1 MGQRIPWRK
10 HDNVKRK
17 GYPYQWVS
25 KVDESSWGVFLI
37 DNSQELTVNG
47 VEKWRLERNCMSC
60 NESEMQGKN
69 AFVSVQLLSDNSYR
83 NEQTDI
89 DQ

>member
-1 MGQRIPWRK
+1 M
-10 HDNVKRK
+10 
-17 GYPYQWVS
+17 
-25 KVDESSWGVFLI
+25 
-37 DNSQELTVNG
+37 NG
-47 VEKWRLERNCMSC
+47 VEEWRLERNCMSC

-89 DQ
+89 NRTLADRQKCNNKSLDAAAPLNFSCRCK